1 MFPHFGSYPHPY
13 PPIPA
18 HSALGFDPSQIP
30 YPPPFPYPHAL
41 PHPPSIDV
49 VLQGA
54 TPSTTQSTPDDR
66 PSASD
71 SHPDSHHAEQS
82 ASPSSPQQGSVE
94 GSTAVAA
101 PKKPRPRAAQRESWV
116 PPPPPPPL
124 SDPVALLQRS
134 QTGLAQVLS
143 QGNIDARP
151 SRQGPGSAPRSGAC
165 TGCRAAKA
173 KCSQDEPQ
181 CMRCLMMKLECVYPL
196 FNKRGRKRTMTP
208 CVPDSVAF
216 D

>member
-82 ASPSSPQQGSVE
+82 ASPVSPQQGSVE
-94 GSTAVAA
+94 GSTSAAA